1 MKGHE
6 AWVTEHEKL
15 VAAAE
20 AAKAAQAFDAAN
32 AKVEAASKAYDEAV
46 KGHEAWVTEHE
57 KLVAAAEAAKA
68 KAAEAK
74 TTFDE
79 ATKTV
84 TELEKQK
91 AEKQKKIDE
100 LRQQMQDQTQSAIKN
115 ANDFFGFIKNQGVV
129 DDGGIKPDYVS
140 KVSPGGAA
148 QSIIDGSYR
157 DMIIDKNPNDL
168 LSHYTNLDDPNDASA
183 VGNMLKALDLIA
195 ECNALRK
202 AEGLPELYVSD
213 FAMAVA
219 IVNTN
224 WSAANIKKTG
234 KLEHVANHGGNRG
247 WAENINAGYTDAHT
261 AYEGWYWNEK
271 ANALGPIET

>member
-1 MKGHE
+1 M
-6 AWVTEHEKL
+6 
-15 VAAAE
+15 
-20 AAKAAQAFDAAN
+20 
-32 AKVEAASKAYDEAV
+32 

-68 KAAEAK
+68 KADEAK
-74 TTFDE
+74 ATFDE

-84 TELEKQK
+84 TELERQK

-100 LRQQMQDQTQSAIKN
+100 LRQQMADQTQGAIKN
-115 ANDFFGFIKNQGVV
+115 ASDFFKFIKSQGAV
-129 DDGGIKPDYVS
+129 DDGGITPDYVS

-148 QSIIDGSYR
+148 NDVVTGAYK
-157 DMIIDKNPNDL
+157 DMIIDKDSNNM
-168 LSHYTNLDDPNDASA
+168 LSSYTNLNDPNDASA
-183 VGNMLKALDLIA
+183 IGNMLKAIDLIA

-213 FAMAVA
+213 YAMAVA

-224 WSAANIKKTG
+224 WSAANLKKTG

-271 ANALGPIET
+271 ANALGHAVTDPATGPPTRVGTGTRRPTPSDTP